1 MKKLDSLL
9 IVFVIAAIFLSF
21 LLVGIASADYPTK
34 PITMYICYGAG
45 GTTDLSARILAT
57 SAEKILGQPI
67 TPVNKA
73 GGGGVLALTLLK
85 NQKPDGYTISIFCTA
100 AITRTP
106 HIMEVEYDLW
116 NDFDFIMKYGLYTSH
131 LATTADKPY
140 KTYKELIAYAKEN
153 PGKLKIAST
162 GPLEV
167 QTLALVYLAAQEGI
181 DWKVAPF
188 DSTAD
193 AMTALLG
200 GHVDACS
207 VSGLANYLPQVEAGE
222 LIPLVTYND
231 VRSSKFPDTPTLIDE
246 GYEVGAIGSGVG
258 LAAPKGLPE
267 DVAKKLEEALLQA
280 TYDPDFLKLTD
291 RVDMPLPRL
300 GREDFLKNLKAEYTV
315 FKDLMEKI
323 GVSKQ

>member
-9 IVFVIAAIFLSF
+9 IVFVIAAMFLSF
-21 LLVGIASADYPTK
+21 FLVGIASTDFPTK

-57 SAEKILGQPI
+57 AAEKVLGQPI
-67 TPVNKA
+67 TPVNKT
-73 GGGGVLALTLLK
+73 GGGGTLALTLLK
-85 NQKPDGYTISIFCTA
+85 NKKPDGYTISIFCTA

-116 NDFDFIMKYGLYTSH
+116 NDFDFIMKYGLYTIH
-131 LATTADKPY
+131 LATTGDKPY

-153 PGKLKIAST
+153 PGKVKIATT
-162 GPLEV
+162 GPVEAE
-167 QTLALVYLAAQEGI
+167 TLALIYLAAQEEI

-188 DSTAD
+188 DSTAA

-207 VSGLANYLPQVEAGE
+207 VSGLANYLPQVETGE
-222 LIPLVTYND
+222 LVPLVTYNT
-231 VRSSKFPDTPTLIDE
+231 VRSPKFPDTPTLIDE
-246 GYEVGAIGSGVG
+246 GYGVSIASGIGF
-258 LAAPKGLPE
+258 AAPKGLPE
-267 DVAKKLEEALLQA
+267 DVAKKLEEALLEA

-291 RVDMPLPRL
+291 RMAMPLPRL

-323 GVSKQ
+323 GVTKQ